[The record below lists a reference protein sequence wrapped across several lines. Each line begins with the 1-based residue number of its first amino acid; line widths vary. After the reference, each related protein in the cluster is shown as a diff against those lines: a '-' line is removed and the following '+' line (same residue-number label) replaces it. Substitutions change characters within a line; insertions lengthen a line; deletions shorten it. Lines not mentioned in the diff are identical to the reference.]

1 MANHGELVGQF
12 SNGRTAV
19 ANNEQITE
27 GIASAVYGAVM
38 SAFSETGGNSGD
50 DRPVNIYLDGRL
62 IAKSTTRHQN
72 QMARVNG

>member
-27 GIASAVYGAVM
+27 GIANAVYDAFM
-38 SAFSETGGNSGD
+38 TAFSQIGNDGNSQ
-50 DRPVNIYLDGRL
+50 PINIYLDGRQ
-62 IAKSTTRHQN
+62 IAQSTTKYQN
-72 QMARVNG
+72 QFARASGI